1 MLSWASPVVLVVREP
16 PASAEDAREVSSI
29 PGSGGSPGGGHGN
42 PPQYSC
48 LDNPTDKGARG
59 AAVFGVTKS
68 RT

>member
-48 LDNPTDKGARG
+48 LDSCIDRG
-59 AAVFGVTKS
+59 AWWAIGHGVAKNWT
-68 RT
+68 